1 MYALVLNES
10 RILKWEGRKKER
22 RTKTTKKKRREK
34 DEFNE
39 EEKSKKQ
46 KQRWTHRE
54 ANKTKTSEVKNKQQ
68 SPAHSLS
75 VSPDTSLS
83 DIQVYTPRT
92 TSHTV
97 CATMLAEAGPQYLP
111 LTSLSQRQ
119 KHPSMHP
126 SMQQSVEKR
135 KCESEY
141 KTHKHAMKRTSLVTF
156 KEREQ
161 NPRVKFPDCCPLV
174 ITVKQ

>member
-10 RILKWEGRKKER
+10 RILKWEGRKKEEQR
-22 RTKTTKKKRREK
+22 ARKKRREK

-97 CATMLAEAGPQYLP
+97 CATTHRKPQYLP

>member
-10 RILKWEGRKKER
+10 RILKWEGRNKER
-22 RTKTTKKKRREK
+22 RTKSTKKKKRREK

-46 KQRWTHRE
+46 KQRWTYRE
-54 ANKTKTSEVKNKQQ
+54 ANKTKTLEVKNKQQ

-97 CATMLAEAGPQYLP
+97 CATMLAEAGPLTESRGIYLSP
-111 LTSLSQRQ
+111 LYLSDKSIQACIQACNSQLRRGSVSLNT
-119 KHPSMHP
+119 KHTSMH
-126 SMQQSVEKR
+126 
-135 KCESEY
+135 
-141 KTHKHAMKRTSLVTF
+141 
-156 KEREQ
+156 
-161 NPRVKFPDCCPLV
+161 
-174 ITVKQ
+174 

>member
-10 RILKWEGRKKER
+10 RILKWEGRNKER
-22 RTKTTKKKRREK
+22 RTKSTKKKRREK

-54 ANKTKTSEVKNKQQ
+54 ANKTKTLEVKNKQQ

-97 CATMLAEAGPQYLP
+97 CATMLAEAGPLTESRSIYLSP
-111 LTSLSQRQ
+111 LYLSDKSIQACNSQLRRGSVSLNT
-119 KHPSMHP
+119 KHTSMH
-126 SMQQSVEKR
+126 
-135 KCESEY
+135 
-141 KTHKHAMKRTSLVTF
+141 
-156 KEREQ
+156 
-161 NPRVKFPDCCPLV
+161 
-174 ITVKQ
+174 

>member
-10 RILKWEGRKKER
+10 RILKWEGRNKER
-22 RTKTTKKKRREK
+22 RTKSTKKKRREK

-54 ANKTKTSEVKNKQQ
+54 ANKTKTLEVKNKQQ

-83 DIQVYTPRT
+83 KFILPGQLHTLFVQPCWQRQVHSQKAAVF
-92 TSHTV
+92 TSHLFIS
-97 CATMLAEAGPQYLP
+97 ATKA
-111 LTSLSQRQ
+111 S
-119 KHPSMHP
+119 
-126 SMQQSVEKR
+126 
-135 KCESEY
+135 
-141 KTHKHAMKRTSLVTF
+141 KHASKHA
-156 KEREQ
+156 
-161 NPRVKFPDCCPLV
+161 
-174 ITVKQ
+174 TVS